1 MAPTALSHVSPK
13 LVIPLAVLLAI
24 MVLCWLVGKVPIG
37 YNLRNLLVRWK
48 TTIMTGMAFTLVVSL
63 LTVMLAFVNGMY
75 KMTEES
81 GQPGNVVIL
90 SDGAVDELFSN
101 LSFSDSSD
109 LAQQPG
115 ILRDESEKPLCSWEV
130 YLVVNQPIPKSAGRN
145 VNRRFV
151 QVRGIDDPVIS
162 GKVHGLELFE
172 GGQWFSN
179 AGVQELPAKEG
190 EKGSEQAIQAVLG
203 QGVAQVLGEDQGKI
217 ELQPGDTFE
226 LGGRKW
232 IVVGVMK
239 SAGSTFGSEIWA
251 KRSIVGPMFGKETYT
266 SVVARTADAAS
277 AQTLANEL
285 TTNFKKSALQAQ
297 TETEYFSKLSETNR
311 QFLVAILFVA
321 VVMAIGG
328 VFGVMNT
335 MFAAISQ
342 RTKDIGVLRVLG
354 YKRWQIL
361 VSFLLESMVL
371 ALIGGAIG
379 CAVGMLADGWTAT
392 SIVSGG
398 QGGGGKS
405 VILELTVDTNTILLG
420 LLLTLTMGLLGGLVP
435 ALSAMRLKPLESLR

>member
-1 MAPTALSHVSPK
+1 MVRQAFSSMSLN
-13 LVIPLAVLLAI
+13 LLIPLAILIAV
-24 MVLCWLVGKVPIG
+24 MVFCWLVGKVPIG
-37 YNLRNLLVRWK
+37 YNLRNLVVRWK
-48 TTIMTGMAFTLVVSL
+48 TTIMTGLAFTLVVSL

-75 KMTEES
+75 RMTEES

-90 SDGAVDELFSN
+90 SDGAIDELFSN

-115 ILRDESEKPLCSWEV
+115 ILRDESNKPLCSWEV
-130 YLVVNQPIPKSAGRN
+130 YLVVNQPIPESAGRN
-145 VNRRFV
+145 LARRFV
-151 QVRGIDDPVIS
+151 QVRGVDDPVIS
-162 GKVHGLELFE
+162 GKVHGLELIE
-172 GGQWFSN
+172 GGQWFSD
-179 AGVQELPAKEG
+179 AGVGELSAKEG
-190 EKGSEQAIQAVLG
+190 SNGEQAIQAVLG
-203 QGVAQVLGEDQGKI
+203 QGVAQELGGDRGKKQL
-217 ELQPGDTFE
+217 EPGDIFE
-226 LGGRKW
+226 LGARKW
-232 IVVGVMK
+232 IVVGIMR

-277 AQTLANEL
+277 AQQLADEL

-321 VVMAIGG
+321 VVMAVGG

-371 ALIGGAIG
+371 ALIGGSIG
-379 CAVGMLADGWTAT
+379 CAIGMLADGWTAT

-405 VILELTVDTNTILLG
+405 VVLQLSVDPDTILTG
-420 LLLTLTMGLLGGLVP
+420 LVLTLAMGFLGGLVP
-435 ALSAMRLKPLESLR
+435 ALSAMRLKPLDSLR